1 MWIKY
6 ERIMRTE
13 LDIIAE
19 KNYARETG
27 KAEGHAEGHAEG
39 LAEGKAKGLAEGK
52 AEMLKKAKTAVAM
65 FKKGSSVEE
74 ISKETGLKKEDI
86 MDLL

>member
-1 MWIKY
+1 
-6 ERIMRTE
+6 MRTE

-39 LAEGKAKGLAEGK
+39 LAEGLAEGKAKGLAEGK
-52 AEMLKKAKTAVAM
+52 AEMLKKIKTAVAM

>member
-1 MWIKY
+1 
-6 ERIMRTE
+6 MRTE

-27 KAEGHAEGHAEG
+27 KAEG
-39 LAEGKAKGLAEGK
+39 LAEGE
-52 AEMLKKAKTAVAM
+52 AEMLKKIKTAVAM

>member
-1 MWIKY
+1 
-6 ERIMRTE
+6 MRTE

-27 KAEGHAEGHAEG
+27 KAEGHAEG
-39 LAEGKAKGLAEGK
+39 LAEGLAEGK

>member
-1 MWIKY
+1 
-6 ERIMRTE
+6 MRTE

-27 KAEGHAEGHAEG
+27 KAEGHAEGM
-39 LAEGKAKGLAEGK
+39 AEGK

-86 MDLL
+86 MDLM